1 MALRYCSIIHTV
13 TLVIAVVGRPA
24 CIPSAMYLFLLL
36 VSLQGSCVSWSSSGL
51 ILSAATSSAAAATFL
66 VVSVTSVAAESVAPF
81 PALWWPDFLVL
92 AVSLGMLLIV
102 ARIRLVTVAPS
113 GHADATVSRFD
124 STAEGSTS
132 IVATCLLAIAC
143 ALQPC
148 FIALPLLLLVLCI
161 LHSWGW
167 GIAAPQLIHRTQV
180 LFKVA
185 QVYGAL
191 WLAATMREADFII
204 AVLRA
209 NELIDLETVDAIKA
223 QFGLITRRVRDSHGV
238 ISPEVVYKHLV
249 QQGRVLPREAH
260 QEEAI
265 SLEEAISQGTI
276 RPDADDRFATVYV
289 NMRVKDEGFAEWHE
303 HYWLPSVVNSP
314 DGDLPPPHAHNDV
327 VAGEDSTPPA
337 NEGRSGWAGNG
348 PYQRL
353 LDA

>member
-1 MALRYCSIIHTV
+1 MMFV
-13 TLVIAVVGRPA
+13 
-24 CIPSAMYLFLLL
+24 
-36 VSLQGSCVSWSSSGL
+36 
-51 ILSAATSSAAAATFL
+51 
-66 VVSVTSVAAESVAPF
+66 
-81 PALWWPDFLVL
+81 
-92 AVSLGMLLIV
+92 
-102 ARIRLVTVAPS
+102 
-113 GHADATVSRFD
+113 
-124 STAEGSTS
+124 
-132 IVATCLLAIAC
+132 
-143 ALQPC
+143 
-148 FIALPLLLLVLCI
+148 LVLCI
-161 LHSWGW
+161 GLAIGCGAHGYSIIDGLYWTIGCMTTA
-167 GIAAPQLIHRTQV
+167 GGELEADSEMLQV
-180 LFKVA
+180 LYILYMPTAAVAMLSIARTVVQATQRRAIRRDNYQLKVYSFLQEEA
-185 QVYGAL
+185 RAKNDA
-191 WLAATMREADFII
+191 AATMREADFII